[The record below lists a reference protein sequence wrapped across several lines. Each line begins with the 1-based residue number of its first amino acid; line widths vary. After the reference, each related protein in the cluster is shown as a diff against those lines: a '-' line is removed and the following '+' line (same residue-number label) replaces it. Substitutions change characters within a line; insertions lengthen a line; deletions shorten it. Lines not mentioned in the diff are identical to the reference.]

1 VLTADP
7 TIEVD
12 SGTTTDTSPITDNG
26 GTPGELVKTG
36 AGTLVLNP
44 TGGSNTYSGGTTI
57 QAGTLEL
64 GSATAAGSGAITFDG
79 MATLAIDGTAMPTNV
94 IDGFT
99 AGIGTPPGGNIITGG
114 GGGNNS
120 GGSLPGTDNTSFVP
134 GDDIYLKSIANV
146 AGSHA
151 DMDYTSHI
159 LTVTEGSNQYHL
171 QFDPTQS
178 FAGEFF
184 HLASLN
190 GGTDII
196 EDAIACYCRGT
207 LIDARHGQT
216 KVETLKIGDEVVTL
230 SGALRPIKWIG
241 RRSYSGRFVVGRADI
256 MPVCIKAGALDVD
269 VPRRDLWISPHHAMH
284 LDGVLIEARDLV
296 NGVSIVQARNID
308 EVEYFHIEL
317 DSHDVIV
324 AEGALSETFLDDDSR
339 GMFHNAP
346 DFHALYPD
354 VVTAPPS
361 YCAPRCDAGY
371 EVEIVRRRIAERAGL
386 RAADPSA
393 IGALRGHVDRI
404 NPNQIE
410 GWAQNVDHPEAPVYL
425 DIYADGRLIG
435 QTLANGY
442 REDLDQTDIG
452 SGRHSFAFTSPA
464 GLDFAADTVEVR
476 RSLDGAALEQRAA

>member
-1 VLTADP
+1 MP
-7 TIEVD
+7 TNMID
-12 SGTTTDTSPITDNG
+12 GFA
-26 GTPGELVKTG
+26 
-36 AGTLVLNP
+36 AGTGIPPNGNLGGGG
-44 TGGSNTYSGGTTI
+44 TGGSN
-57 QAGTLEL
+57 
-64 GSATAAGSGAITFDG
+64 
-79 MATLAIDGTAMPTNV
+79 NV
-94 IDGFT
+94 
-99 AGIGTPPGGNIITGG
+99 
-114 GGGNNS
+114 
-120 GGSLPGTDNTSFVP
+120 FVP

-151 DMDYTSHI
+151 DMDYNSRI
-159 LTVTEGSNQYHL
+159 LTVTEGTNQYQIH
-171 QFDPTQS
+171 FDPTQN

-184 HLASLN
+184 HLTSLN
-190 GGTDII
+190 GGTDITD
-196 EDAIACYCRGT
+196 DAIACYCRGT
-207 LIDARHGQT
+207 LIETRHGHTQ
-216 KVETLKIGDEVVTL
+216 VEKLAIGDEVVTL

-241 RRSYSGRFVVGRADI
+241 WRSYSGRFVVGRADI
-256 MPVCIKAGALDVD
+256 LPVCIKAGALDVN

-296 NGVSIVQARNID
+296 NGVSIVQARDIE

-354 VVTAPPS
+354 VVTAPPG
-361 YCAPRCDAGY
+361 YCAPRCDGGY
-371 EVEIVRRRIAERAGL
+371 EVEIVRRRIAARAGL

-404 NPNQIE
+404 NPNRIE

-425 DIYADGRLIG
+425 DIYSDGRLIG
-435 QTLANGY
+435 QALANGY
-442 REDLDQTDIG
+442 REDLDQTGIG
-452 SGRHSFAFTSPA
+452 SGRHSFAFTSPT

-476 RSLDGAALEQRAA
+476 RSLDGAALEQGAARVRHSAASGHA